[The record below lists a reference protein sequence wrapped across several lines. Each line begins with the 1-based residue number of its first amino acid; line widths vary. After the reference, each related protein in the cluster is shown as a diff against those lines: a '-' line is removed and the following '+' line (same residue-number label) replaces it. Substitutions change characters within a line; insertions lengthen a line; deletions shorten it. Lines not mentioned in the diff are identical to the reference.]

1 MRISYDMLFGH
12 FLLQAVAR
20 TAYIQAYESNTFT
33 SNPEAD
39 PDAPPQVYSGY
50 LSHVRSQVTATKEIH
65 DLLQD
70 FSASLDKS

>member
-1 MRISYDMLFGH
+1 MLFGH